1 MGYWCDEWNDN
12 WVDVWYD
19 ESYSGYRMRWSVE
32 GSRGCC
38 MFQKD
43 RFDTLV
49 KAFGMQKMV

>member
-1 MGYWCDEWNDN
+1 MGYWCDEWNEN

-19 ESYSGYRMRWSVE
+19 ENYSGYRMRWSVE

-49 KAFGMQKMV
+49 KVFGMKKMI